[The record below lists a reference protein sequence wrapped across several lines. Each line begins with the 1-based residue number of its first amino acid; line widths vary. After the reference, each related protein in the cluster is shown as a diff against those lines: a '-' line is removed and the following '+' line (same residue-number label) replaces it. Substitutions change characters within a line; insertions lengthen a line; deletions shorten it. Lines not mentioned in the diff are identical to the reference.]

1 MLRRKLRQ
9 AFEQMRVY
17 SSRFLLH
24 ISYLSSLG
32 RVVSSMRLKCIV
44 ATFDKKR
51 RPREGIMLEARRVFK
66 LLCERVSAEVESMIY
81 EKHAYLH

>member
-1 MLRRKLRQ
+1 
-9 AFEQMRVY
+9 
-17 SSRFLLH
+17 
-24 ISYLSSLG
+24 
-32 RVVSSMRLKCIV
+32 MRLKCIV

>member
-1 MLRRKLRQ
+1 VFIRLAFFYISRIFLRL
-9 AFEQMRVY
+9 VGWG
-17 SSRFLLH
+17 H
-24 ISYLSSLG
+24 
-32 RVVSSMRLKCIV
+32 VVSSMRLKCIV